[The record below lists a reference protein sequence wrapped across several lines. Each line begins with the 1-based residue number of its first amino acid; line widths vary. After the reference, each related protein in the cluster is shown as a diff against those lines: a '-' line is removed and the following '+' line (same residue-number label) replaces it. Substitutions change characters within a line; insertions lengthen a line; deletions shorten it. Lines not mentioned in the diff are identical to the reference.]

1 MTLVRRLAE
10 NLIDEH
16 PQQAAA
22 VLEAMGVDEAARLL
36 KRSRPASGATLIR
49 RLSPQFAAAAL
60 TKLEL
65 RQCARII
72 DALDHDVAARLL
84 RRLSADVQAGILE
97 SISPK
102 HAHGFRALLS
112 FPENT
117 AGALMDPDVLAL
129 PEDLS
134 AREALKRIR
143 EAPEH
148 TRYNVY
154 VVDREQQ
161 LVGVLN
167 LRELLL
173 AKPRALLSALMV
185 RSPQRLL
192 ATADR
197 ASILANP
204 GWKDVHALPVV
215 DEAGGYLGAVRYRT
229 LREVEAELLS
239 TRFSDEDASHA
250 LGQLF
255 AAGAG
260 ALLDAF
266 SSRAPTE
273 SPRDA

>member
-1 MTLVRRLAE
+1 MALVRRLAD

-16 PQQAAA
+16 PQQATA
-22 VLEAMGVDEAARLL
+22 VLETMGVDETARLL
-36 KRSRPASGATLIR
+36 ERSRPASGAALIR
-49 RLSPQFAAAAL
+49 RLSPHFAAAAL
-60 TKLEL
+60 AKLDL
-65 RQCARII
+65 QPCARII

-84 RRLSADVQAGILE
+84 RRLSADVQAALLE
-97 SISPK
+97 CISPK
-102 HAHGFRALLS
+102 HAHGYRTSLS
-112 FPENT
+112 FPDNT
-117 AGALMDPDVLAL
+117 AGALMDPEVLAL

-154 VVDREQQ
+154 IVDREQR

-173 AKPRALLSALMV
+173 ARPRALLSGLMV
-185 RSPQRLL
+185 RDPQRLS
-192 ATADR
+192 AAADR
-197 ASILANP
+197 ASILAHP

-215 DEAGGYLGAVRYRT
+215 DEAGAYLGAVRYRT
-229 LREVEAELLS
+229 LRELEAELLS
-239 TRFSDEDASHA
+239 TRSSDEDASHA

-266 SSRAPTE
+266 SGRTTGSQHDT
-273 SPRDA
+273 